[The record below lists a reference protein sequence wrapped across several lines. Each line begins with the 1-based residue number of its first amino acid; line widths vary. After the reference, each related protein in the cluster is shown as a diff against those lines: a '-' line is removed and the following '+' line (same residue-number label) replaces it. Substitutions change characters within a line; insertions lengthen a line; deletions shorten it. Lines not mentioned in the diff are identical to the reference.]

1 MKTNLFACLVLISS
15 TFVLGQNGHVLQ
27 GVGSVNWSMGGAA
40 TGQPIDIAGALQWNP
55 AAISVFDETS
65 LKLDIGLFSTSSD
78 LFSSVPEFDSDGMP
92 TGNFI
97 SGTTEGERPS
107 VPLPSLAFVYGKAES
122 QHTFGFSAFGISGA
136 GVTFPESTTNPIN
149 LPQEFGGLGR
159 IESDYSILQIGLTYA
174 YQISDKFSI
183 GVAPNFN
190 LSGLELMPNPTAM
203 PTQAGYPSSD
213 KATATAIGAQF
224 GVFFDSKSGFKAGI
238 AYKTK
243 LNFSD
248 LELEN
253 TYLDGTT
260 SNNSIEISYPS
271 ILSFGLGYS
280 KNGVDIAL
288 DYRYVDF
295 ENAEGLAD
303 VGWSSMGTT
312 LGFGWKN
319 MSVMS
324 AGIQYKG
331 IEKLPL
337 RIGYTYSSNPIES
350 DVAFFNVVSTAI
362 IKHAFQFGFSYVA
375 SPRIN
380 LEAVFHYGTSAG
392 KTSGPINSPLLV
404 NDFPPYG
411 AFPGSEVSYDLKT
424 TLIMAGISYTFKK
437 KTIDP

>member
-1 MKTNLFACLVLISS
+1 MKTNLFTFFTLIFSI
-15 TFVLGQNGHVLQ
+15 VVCGQNGHVLQ

-55 AAISVFDETS
+55 AAISVFDDTS
-65 LKLDIGLFSTSSD
+65 IKLDIGLFSTASD
-78 LFSSVPEFDSDGMP
+78 LFSSVPEFDSNGMP

-97 SGTTEGERPS
+97 SGTTQGDRPS
-107 VPLPSLAFVYGKAES
+107 VPLPSLAFVYGKPDCK
-122 QHTFGFSAFGISGA
+122 HTFGFSAFGISGA

-149 LPQEFGGLGR
+149 LPQQFGGLGR
-159 IESDYSILQIGLTYA
+159 IESDYSILQVGLTYA
-174 YQISDKFSI
+174 YQLSDKFSI
-183 GVAPNFN
+183 GVAPNFS
-190 LSGLELMPNPTAM
+190 LSGLELMPNPTAV
-203 PTQAGYPSSD
+203 PTQAGYPSSE

-224 GVFFDSKSGFKAGI
+224 GVFFDSKSGFKAGL

-260 SNNSIEISYPS
+260 SKNSIEINYPS

-280 KNGVDIAL
+280 KTMIDIAL
-288 DYRYVDF
+288 DYRFVDF
-295 ENAEGLAD
+295 ENTEGLSD
-303 VGWSSMGTT
+303 VGWSQMGTA

-319 MSVMS
+319 MRVIS

-350 DVAFFNVVSTAI
+350 DVAFFNLLSTAI
-362 IKHAFQFGFSYVA
+362 IKHAYQFGFSYVA

-392 KTSGPINSPLLV
+392 NTSGPIYSPFLV
-404 NDFPPYG
+404 NDYPPYG
-411 AFPGSEVSYDLKT
+411 AVPGSEVAYDLKT

-437 KTIDP
+437 KIIDP